1 MCYEYIAFIF
11 LDILKEAYFDNLFQL
26 ARPQIFCVVPMIMKP
41 ASIQNLFAI
50 THGIVKME
58 KTKNIVFMKELTNT
72 VMENN
77 GNVKTKKNAS
87 TRRTFVTEKMIVL
100 MEVMKCRCNVVSVK
114 LYRIKTR

>member
-1 MCYEYIAFIF
+1 
-11 LDILKEAYFDNLFQL
+11 
-26 ARPQIFCVVPMIMKP
+26 MIMKP

-58 KTKNIVFMKELTNT
+58 KTKNIVFIMELTNT

-87 TRRTFVTEKMIVL
+87 TRPTFVTEKMIVL
-100 MEVMKCRCNVVSVK
+100 MEVMKCRCNVVSVQ